1 MTPIIS
7 APVNRTPEALQGSD
21 FAGQTQVF
29 KSNVA
34 QSGIACDICMT
45 GCSLLS
51 GIKKT
56 LCIAA
61 CNATVC

>member
-1 MTPIIS
+1 MKLPNQAVPVLKASKVNYRSNGMQLSETP
-7 APVNRTPEALQGSD
+7 
-21 FAGQTQVF
+21 
-29 KSNVA
+29 
-34 QSGIACDICMT
+34 ACMACMA

-51 GIKKT
+51 GWKKT